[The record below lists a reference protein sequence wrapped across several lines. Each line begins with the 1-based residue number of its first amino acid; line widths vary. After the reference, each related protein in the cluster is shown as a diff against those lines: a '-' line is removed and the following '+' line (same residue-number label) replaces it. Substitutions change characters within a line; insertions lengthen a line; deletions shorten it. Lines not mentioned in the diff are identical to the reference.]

1 MVYAMTGISEE
12 VQLPGKR
19 LLIKGRV
26 FERMHTF
33 SDVTPGLGFCY
44 LNSNGLIEIA
54 VNQGNAAQLY
64 NFEVGDTV
72 SWVN

>member
-1 MVYAMTGISEE
+1 
-12 VQLPGKR
+12 
-19 LLIKGRV
+19 
-26 FERMHTF
+26 MHTF
-33 SDVTPGLGFCY
+33 SDVAPGLGFYY

-72 SWVN
+72 LWVN